1 MLAMRRTP
9 TLIATAALAVTS
21 LSGCASQGASPG
33 AVATPASA
41 PAPVADPAADP
52 AASAPPSAT
61 ACTSNACLTDQIEHD
76 LLTSVVAKDGA
87 VVTKAK
93 CKSSTLRRNAGGSYT
108 VSCKVTES
116 DGGVADGYANLI
128 PSQQEITWDPTDIIA
143 PPGG

>member
-1 MLAMRRTP
+1 MNRSH
-9 TLIATAALAVTS
+9 TLIAAAAIAIAA
-21 LSGCASQGASPG
+21 LSGCASQSASPG

-87 VVTKAK
+87 VVTKAA
-93 CKSSTLRRNAGGSYT
+93 CRASTLKRNAGGSDT
-108 VSCKVTES
+108 VYCTVTES
-116 DGGVADGYANLI
+116 DGGKAGGYANLI